1 MAYERYYE
9 KNPTVKKAVTLLF
22 KFPPDIKSVLAR
34 GFCAIAEN
42 DFDAHILLQ
51 DLKSLGQEKVLAL
64 YKSNLKRREY
74 DHDPYLSR
82 AMNYLMILSPDNQF
96 FLASKVLEMMA
107 VVRDYMVL
115 CKKYSTAIQ
124 QKLVE
129 KITRIYVTC
138 GLEEAAEFVSQV
150 RREFEHL
157 VARAKIGKSQLLPSD
172 LLPSESI
179 TSENTG
185 MRIRPNLDF
194 T

>member
-9 KNPTVKKAVTLLF
+9 KNPTVKTAVTLLF

-82 AMNYLMILSPDNQF
+82 AMNYLLILSPDNQF

-157 VARAKIGKSQLLPSD
+157 VARAKIGKSHLLPPD